1 MARKKLYAAIDVGS
15 HEIQMK
21 IAELAK
27 REPPKVIESIR
38 RTLAIGTD
46 TYTRGEIS
54 QPVLESCIEVLNGFI
69 RDMDG
74 YRIGEYRVL
83 ATSAFREASNQL
95 YAIDQIARH
104 CGLQVDILSNSEER
118 YYHMMSTWSLMQDF
132 PELIKDGT
140 LIVDISAGSIQLTVY
155 HKGEFIFSQ
164 NLLLGSLR
172 IRELLA
178 DLERRT
184 ANLPAL
190 MDEYIS
196 IDLSTYHLHEPK
208 GIVYKH
214 LIITGHELAYLSKLA
229 DLEEGE
235 VAQITE
241 KSFDKI
247 YHLLLKNKPLDLAL
261 DYDIPAEHASLLLP
275 VAIIMRK
282 LISYTKAKNI
292 YLPRISLA
300 EGVLVEYAC
309 NDKKYKLSHDSN
321 QDLIAASRQLAKR
334 FKTDKAHNEAVEQ
347 AVIQLFDE
355 TARLHRLDNRYKLVL
370 RVAAILRDCGKYV
383 NISRHHD
390 RSFNII
396 LATELIGLTA
406 REQTIAA
413 FIARYHGG
421 NLELNDP
428 EFARLMPEDQLVIA
442 KLTALL
448 RLADALDAG
457 HQQKIRQMEFDFDR
471 RKMVLI
477 VTADQDLTLEL
488 WNIDQKAALFE
499 QVYGYTVEIKRRKQN
514 L

>member
-15 HEIQMK
+15 HEIQIK

-27 REPPKVIESIR
+27 KEPPRVVESIR

-54 QPVLESCIEVLNGFI
+54 QPVLESCVDVLNGFI
-69 RDMDG
+69 RDMEG

-83 ATSAFREASNQL
+83 ATSAFREASNRL
-95 YAIDQIARH
+95 YAIDQIARQ
-104 CGLQVDILSNSEER
+104 CGLQVEILSNSEER
-118 YYHMMSTWSLMQDF
+118 YYHMMSTWSLMPQF
-132 PELIKDGT
+132 TALIKEGT

-184 ANLPAL
+184 ADLPSL

-208 GIVYKH
+208 GIIYKN

-229 DLEEGE
+229 GLEDKA
-235 VAQITE
+235 VTQITE
-241 KSFDKI
+241 KDFDKI
-247 YHLLLKNKPLDLAL
+247 YHLLLQNKPLDLAL

-275 VAIIMRK
+275 AAIIMRK
-282 LISYTKAKNI
+282 LISYTRAKNI

-309 NDKKYKLSHDSN
+309 DQKNYQLSHHSN
-321 QDLIAASRQLAKR
+321 DDLLAASRQLAKR
-334 FKTDKAHNEAVEQ
+334 FKTDKAHNEAVEK
-347 AVIQLFDE
+347 AVILLFDE
-355 TARLHRLDNRYKLVL
+355 TVRLHQLSSRYRLVL

-396 LATELIGLTA
+396 MATELIGLTG

-413 FIARYHGG
+413 YIARYHGG
-421 NLELNDP
+421 NLQLSEP
-428 EFARLMPEDQLVIA
+428 QFTRLPSEDQLVIA

-448 RLADALDAG
+448 RLADAMDAG
-457 HQQKIRQMEFDFDR
+457 HQQKISQIEIEFDKQKMILSVMADR
-471 RKMVLI
+471 
-477 VTADQDLTLEL
+477 DLTLEL
-488 WNIDQKAALFE
+488 WNIDQKSALFE
-499 QVYGYTVEIKRRKQN
+499 QVYGYKVEVKKRR
-514 L
+514 